1 MVNQMGALAQTS
13 MDLVLTQFLQYTD
26 AREEE
31 ILSNEDKLDIYE
43 DHLGSYLVQISQHG
57 TSADDMHTI
66 SRLLHAIGDFERIGD
81 HVLNLQESAK
91 ELRDK
96 QLRFS
101 PIAQK
106 EVEVLTRLLRD
117 LMTAALDCFRKDDQI
132 GRAHV

>member
-1 MVNQMGALAQTS
+1 MYKRQ
-13 MDLVLTQFLQYTD
+13 
-26 AREEE
+26 

-96 QLRFS
+96 QDVYKR
-101 PIAQK
+101 QY
-106 EVEVLTRLLRD
+106 R
-117 LMTAALDCFRKDDQI
+117 C
-132 GRAHV
+132 RAYSGPPRRHPGSA